1 MQRLRIITIVL
12 VVLGFGALFS
22 YPFTVGAP
30 PKKDAP
36 IAARKAYA
44 VRLTMFFG
52 VTSFSLL
59 GAALGAALIARRVRQ
74 QFAEKALGNFANLL
88 GVGPPEGTEKDERG
102 SI

>member
-1 MQRLRIITIVL
+1 MQRLRIITIIL

-44 VRLTMFFG
+44 LRLAIFFG

-59 GAALGAALIARRVRQ
+59 GAAFGAALIARRIRQ
-74 QFAEKALGNFANLL
+74 QFAENALGNFASLL
-88 GVGPPEGTEKDERG
+88 GVHVPQESDKDESG

>member
-1 MQRLRIITIVL
+1 MQHLRVITIVL
-12 VVLGFGALFS
+12 VVVGFGALFS

-30 PKKDAP
+30 PKQDAP

-44 VRLTMFFG
+44 LRLTIFFG

-59 GAALGAALIARRVRQ
+59 GAALGSALIARRIRR

-88 GVGPPEGTEKDERG
+88 GAGHLQDPEKDESGR
-102 SI
+102 I